1 MFIILDLEL
10 GGLSLNDSRPS
21 LRAGGIVEGGDYCV
35 IPFGRSLQQHI
46 NPIRRFAP
54 AVFLKVGD

>member
-35 IPFGRSLQQHI
+35 IPYWGSQQQYI
-46 NPIRRFAP
+46 NPVRRFAP
-54 AVFLKVGD
+54 AE